1 MSELGFLCSP
11 DLETRATQLFLV
23 LHSTLLLICTAGVAA
38 SAASAWC
45 SAGITD
51 SCRCIPLL
59 SRGTL
64 HHRLRPGH
72 HRCRASHSCSHFA
85 TGSGVSSHSKWQRA
99 VGSSLGESKLLA
111 TVTVLLLCALSLA
124 LCLLMLFCCR
134 LLVFLVES
142 CFLQANVHGLG
153 RGKHL
158 TVCHLVLRAVGLL
171 GNITLVSLYSS
182 HQRLKYLY
190 HIWSHHG
197 LQYSCVCSGQQTR
210 AACACLKLLSKPVP
224 TRLGLFIFVFLCLSV
239 PASHASVILW
249 QPCRPVWTA
258 GIDMFCTG
266 CTSSCSA
273 RCMHVTDEDP
283 LFSLVHLHYH
293 LSHA

>member
-1 MSELGFLCSP
+1 LCF
-11 DLETRATQLFLV
+11 TTCAVF
-23 LHSTLLLICTAGVAA
+23 
-38 SAASAWC
+38 
-45 SAGITD
+45 TD
-51 SCRCIPLL
+51 
-59 SRGTL
+59 
-64 HHRLRPGH
+64 
-72 HRCRASHSCSHFA
+72 A
-85 TGSGVSSHSKWQRA
+85 
-99 VGSSLGESKLLA
+99 
-111 TVTVLLLCALSLA
+111 VLLLSC
-124 LCLLMLFCCR
+124 F
-134 LLVFLVES
+134 FVES
-142 CFLQANVHGLG
+142 CLLQANVHGLG

-171 GNITLVSLYSS
+171 GNITLVGLYSS

-197 LQYSCVCSGQQTR
+197 LQYSSGQQTR

-224 TRLGLFIFVFLCLSV
+224 TRLGLFIFVFLLCLSV
-239 PASHASVILW
+239 PASHASIILW
-249 QPCRPVWTA
+249 QPCRAVWTA